1 MGRSTVLT
9 SNSTV
14 SPRPAPHSPRLNV
27 DVPLLLV
34 VCSLIVIGLLMVY
47 SASWNYALRNGEPP
61 GYVLGRQV
69 LWVLLGG
76 AFGLFLAFMD
86 YHRFQ
91 RWITPVMG
99 ITLLMLF
106 IVLFNTGSAGPTRT
120 LFYNSIQ
127 PSELAKL
134 VIIVYLSVWLYSK
147 RDQLGNISLGLFPI
161 MVILGIISG
170 LILLEP
176 DISAAATVV
185 ILGGILFFLAG
196 GELRQIVLVVV
207 VGILL
212 GVLIVTVSDTGRQR
226 LADYTSGLQEPEQA
240 SYHVKRS
247 MEAVVRGGLF
257 GVGIGKGTTKFTGLP
272 VPWTDSIFAVIA
284 EETGLIGAVLVIALY
299 LILLW
304 RGLKIAQR
312 APDGLGFL
320 LASGV
325 TIWITLE
332 ALINIG
338 VMVNII
344 PFAGNALP
352 LMSAG
357 GSSMT
362 MTLAGI
368 GILINVSRTN
378 GRRSSTK
385 EGRTFGAVI
394 DLRRRDWRRS
404 VPRNRRSAGT
414 AR

>member
-1 MGRSTVLT
+1 
-9 SNSTV
+9 
-14 SPRPAPHSPRLNV
+14 
-27 DVPLLLV
+27 
-34 VCSLIVIGLLMVY
+34 
-47 SASWNYALRNGEPP
+47 
-61 GYVLGRQV
+61 
-69 LWVLLGG
+69 
-76 AFGLFLAFMD
+76 
-86 YHRFQ
+86 
-91 RWITPVMG
+91 
-99 ITLLMLF
+99 
-106 IVLFNTGSAGPTRT
+106 
-120 LFYNSIQ
+120 
-127 PSELAKL
+127 
-134 VIIVYLSVWLYSK
+134 
-147 RDQLGNISLGLFPI
+147 
-161 MVILGIISG
+161 
-170 LILLEP
+170 
-176 DISAAATVV
+176 
-185 ILGGILFFLAG
+185 
-196 GELRQIVLVVV
+196 
-207 VGILL
+207 
-212 GVLIVTVSDTGRQR
+212 
-226 LADYTSGLQEPEQA
+226 
-240 SYHVKRS
+240 

-299 LILLW
+299 LVLLW

>member
-161 MVILGIISG
+161 MVILGITSG

-196 GELRQIVLVVV
+196 GELRQIVLVVA

-299 LILLW
+299 LVLLW